1 MSGSRLAGCWERTV
15 LPSTS
20 WISMILTSL
29 QELRIGRRI
38 SICVVAGLGKRS
50 SVVQPVSSIAA
61 GASSWAMNKSENI
74 EADFVRVVAP
84 KAMDGLE
91 KRPVT
96 LLLPLTSTEM
106 EWASSLSLPPAP
118 TAQSEFPE
126 ASYFAMNMSFNPAL
140 VRVVEPKAM
149 DGPQKQPVTI
159 LFPST
164 ATEIEWASSLPLPP
178 APIAQSAFPEPSY
191 FAMNKSP
198 YPALDR
204 VVEPKVME
212 EPSKEPAT

>member
-140 VRVVEPKAM
+140 VRVVEPKVIT
-149 DGPQKQPVTI
+149 GLRKEPTTWQ
-159 LFPST
+159 FPLMS
-164 ATEIEWASSLPLPP
+164 TEIERPKSLPVPP
-178 APIAQSAFPEPSY
+178 ALAAQSALPDVSY
-191 FAMNKSP
+191 FARNTSA
-198 YPALDR
+198 YPAR
-204 VVEPKVME
+204 VVDPKVIDGHQ
-212 EPSKEPAT
+212 K